1 MHYTTLQY
9 LYWSLEHPNLI
20 ITIVSLLSFDQLNGE
35 LRRSSNS
42 HAEAGGHACLLR
54 PQRGEP
60 SDRRHHQRP
69 DQAAVGLHQGP
80 QQDEDGAGV
89 GRGRAQGRGE
99 AVDPGCGGAAVAET
113 PQGRHVCHLRHAR
126 RVRGWQQTVWT

>member
-1 MHYTTLQY
+1 MHYTTLHSNICIGVWSTQTLSSLYHY
-9 LYWSLEHPNLI
+9 LS
-20 ITIVSLLSFDQLNGE
+20 QLNGE